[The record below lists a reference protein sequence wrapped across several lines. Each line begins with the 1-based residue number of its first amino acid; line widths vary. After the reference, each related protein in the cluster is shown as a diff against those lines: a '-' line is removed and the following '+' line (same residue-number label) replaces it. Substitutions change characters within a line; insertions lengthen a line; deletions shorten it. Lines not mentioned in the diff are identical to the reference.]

1 MIEARELRKAYG
13 AMPALQGVSL
23 EIGRGEIVGLLGP
36 NGAGKSTAMRILCGV
51 LVPDAG
57 EVRIDGLD
65 LAREPRAARAR
76 IGYLPEGTPLY
87 RGMRVR
93 ELVRFA
99 GALRGLNGSALRSA
113 VERALEQCGLAGR
126 ESARVHALSKGY
138 RQRVGLALALVG
150 DPPVLV
156 LDEPTSGLDP
166 TEVQRMR
173 ALVRELARERAVLIS
188 THVLSE
194 VEDLC
199 ARAFILAGGRIVAQ
213 GELGRLAGT
222 RERLALTIAC
232 EAAQAAELGAR
243 ARRELAA
250 LAGVRALHERAAPRE
265 GTLAFELEVEER
277 WAAAEAVAV
286 HCAAAGWR
294 VLELAAPRASLE
306 RAFLAAVSGATN
318 RAEGAESAEASR

>member
-1 MIEARELRKAYG
+1 MIEARELHKAYG
-13 AMPALQGVSL
+13 ATPALQGVSL
-23 EIGRGEIVGLLGP
+23 AIGRGEIVGLLGP

-65 LAREPRAARAR
+65 LAQHPRAARAR

-93 ELVRFA
+93 ELVHFA
-99 GALRGLNGSALRSA
+99 GALRGLRAGALASA
-113 VERALEQCGLAGR
+113 VERALAQCGLAGR
-126 ESARVHALSKGY
+126 ERARVHALSKGY

-173 ALVRELARERAVLIS
+173 ALVRELARERAVLVS

-199 ARAFILAGGRIVAQ
+199 ARAFILAGGRVVAQ
-213 GELGRLAGT
+213 GELEHIAGA
-222 RERLALTIAC
+222 RERLELTLAC
-232 EAAQAAELGAR
+232 GSAAPAELATR
-243 ARRELAA
+243 VQRELAA
-250 LAGVRALHERAAPRE
+250 LACVRKLHLRNAPRAQ
-265 GTLAFELEVEER
+265 TLAFELEVDER
-277 WAAAEAVAV
+277 WGAAESVSA

-294 VLELAAPRASLE
+294 VLELSAPRPSLE
-306 RAFLAAVSGATN
+306 RAFLAAVSGA
-318 RAEGAESAEASR
+318 AAP